1 MLTSFNFG
9 GDTKM
14 IYLKK
19 QLLSFSIKIIF
30 SFAIVINF
38 TNYSSS
44 FFEVNAIDKVATFG
58 NDANRL
64 LTGWSQSGAYAI
76 GGDYAGLRTSN
87 STYSSSS
94 YLEANI
100 SALTSTG
107 IISSL
112 TIDAKIGGFGFSSTD
127 YSTGTITKGTLKA
140 AFFDSSN
147 NLLGSSSE
155 AQSTLTS
162 ASESYTQSTNFSLSD
177 PNNFGII
184 SKFRLW
190 LSSDTGFTNS
200 KYMRV
205 EEVKISFT
213 EGTRAVTAIS
223 LTPEN
228 ATITGVGNTQQLTA
242 TISPNNATNQSITWT
257 SSDTNVATVNSS
269 GLVTAV
275 APGSATI
282 NATTADGSFQ
292 DTSAI
297 TVESVTPV
305 TSISVSLASAT
316 ISSGA
321 TTQATETVLPA
332 EATVKAVTW
341 SSSNTSIATI
351 NSSGLVTANSSGL
364 AGTSVIRA
372 TATDGSGVY
381 GEATVTVSPVAVTGV
396 TVSPA
401 SATITGLTNTQQ
413 LTATITPS
421 NATNKSVFWSS
432 SNMSIATV
440 NGSGLVTSVAG
451 GSVTITVTT
460 DDGAYTA
467 TASITVN
474 YVAVSSFNLSTNSA
488 TLYTSGTYKTI
499 SLTATF
505 SPANATNQGI
515 TWSSSYPSIASVNS
529 SGLVT
534 GLTPG
539 FATIT
544 ATSNDNNAITA
555 TAEIT
560 VVALTVTNV
569 VIKTSPSKT
578 TFALGENIYSPDM
591 VLTLTYNDSTTADVT
606 SGYLLTGYNA
616 KQLGNQTIT
625 VTYPGYSGTNPTYSI
640 LVTNVG
646 STTPTTATDLYIS
659 EYIEGSSNNKA
670 IEIYN
675 GTGIGVDLSNYKIR
689 VHSNGSTSVSNIT
702 LGTSTLANGD
712 TYVIAHPSA
721 NAQIYALANSTSSSV
736 DFNGDDAVSL
746 YKVSSNTNIDVIGTI
761 GTDPGTA
768 FTGQAANG
776 DGSTLD
782 KTLTRTANIYQPTQT
797 FKFQEWNVAV
807 NDTTSNLDSHTFTPL
822 TAAEQSQ
829 AYADFLEQFATC
841 TLDGPTSIPTL
852 IAEYN
857 AMTATSK
864 TAFASLNVS
873 DYDND
878 AYLANGSTYA
888 SLTRT
893 ATVNAKTKLDKIVAL
908 YNAQNPGNNQVLN
921 ARNSDNKPIQNYSQ
935 FYLVIILI
943 FSFSILVKRRYSR

>member
-1 MLTSFNFG
+1 MRFF
-9 GDTKM
+9 
-14 IYLKK
+14 KK
-19 QLLSFSIKIIF
+19 QLFIYSLNIFLSLSFAGIF
-30 SFAIVINF
+30 SNF
-38 TNYSSS
+38 SPS
-44 FFEVNAIDKVATFG
+44 FYDVNAIDKVATFG
-58 NDANRL
+58 TTAGRL
-64 LTGWSQSGAYAI
+64 LSGWSQTNAYAL
-76 GGDYAGLRTSN
+76 GSDYAGLRTSN
-87 STYSSSS
+87 SVYSSAS

-107 IISSL
+107 IISSV
-112 TIDAKIGGFGFSSTD
+112 TIDAKIGGFSFSGDD
-127 YSTGTITKGTLKA
+127 YTAGIITKGTLKA

-147 NLLGSSSE
+147 NILGSTSE

-162 ASESYTQSTNFSLSD
+162 GAESYTQSTNFILSE
-177 PNNFGII
+177 PNNFGVI

-190 LSSDTGFTNS
+190 LSSDTGFTNG

-269 GLVTAV
+269 GLVAAV
-275 APGSATI
+275 ATGSATI
-282 NATTADGSFQ
+282 TATTADGSFQ

-297 TVESVTPV
+297 TVESVTAV

-316 ISSGA
+316 ISSSA

-332 EATVKAVTW
+332 EATIKAVTW

-364 AGTSVIRA
+364 AGNSVIRA

-396 TVSPA
+396 SVSPA
-401 SATITGLTNTQQ
+401 SATITGLSNTQQ

-421 NATNKSVFWSS
+421 NATNKSVLWSS
-432 SNMSIATV
+432 SNTSIATV

-460 DDGAYTA
+460 DDGAFTS
-467 TASITVN
+467 TSSITVN
-474 YVAVSSFNLSTNSA
+474 YVALSSITLSTNTA
-488 TLYTSGTYKTI
+488 TLYTSGTYKTL

-515 TWSSSYPSIASVNS
+515 TWSSSYPSIATVNS

-555 TAEIT
+555 TSEIT

-569 VIKTSPSKT
+569 VIKTNPSKIS
-578 TFALGENIYSPDM
+578 FALGENIYSPDM
-591 VLTLTYNDSTTADVT
+591 VLTLTYNDSNTADIT

-625 VTYPGYSGTNPTYSI
+625 VTYPGYSGTNPSYSI
-640 LVTNVG
+640 VVTNVG
-646 STTPTTATDLYIS
+646 SATPTTATDLFIS

-689 VHSNGSTSVSNIT
+689 VHSNGNTSVSNIT
-702 LGTSTLANGD
+702 LGTSTLASGD
-712 TYVIAHPSA
+712 TYVISHSSA
-721 NAQIYALANSTSSSV
+721 NAQIFALANSTSSSV

-782 KTLTRTANIYQPTQT
+782 KTLTRTNNIYQPTQT
-797 FKFQEWNVAV
+797 FKFQEWNVAA
-807 NDTTSNLDSHTFTPL
+807 NDTISNLDTHTFTPL

-852 IAEYN
+852 IEEYN
-857 AMTATSK
+857 AMTASSK
-864 TAFASLNVS
+864 TTFASLNVS

-878 AYLANGSTYA
+878 AYLANGSTYT

-893 ATVNAKTKLDKIVAL
+893 ATVNAKTKLDRITSL
-908 YNAQNPGNNQVLN
+908 YNALNPSNTQILNAKIILNNQLTN
-921 ARNSDNKPIQNYSQ
+921 NQNLL
-935 FYLVIILI
+935 F
-943 FSFSILVKRRYSR
+943 FSFVILPFFATLIKRRLEKRKL